1 MKGGMVI
8 KTVIVLLLMGIS
20 CCFSAWAVETPQ
32 DSLLLLM
39 ENTTDANKLCE
50 LNVHLADLLDDE
62 EGESLK
68 YWEKALKQATDAN
81 NEAVM
86 VLAFKNLIIC
96 NYFVDNVR
104 GGAIYQ
110 VGRRKTFCR

>member
-1 MKGGMVI
+1 M
-8 KTVIVLLLMGIS
+8 
-20 CCFSAWAVETPQ
+20 
-32 DSLLLLM
+32 
-39 ENTTDANKLCE
+39 
-50 LNVHLADLLDDE
+50 
-62 EGESLK
+62 K

-110 VGRRKTFCR
+110 VGRRKTFCK